1 MEQEPYG
8 YELILDLHGCD
19 ILTFNRKSLAD
30 YFEKLCEAIDME
42 RCELHFWD
50 DAYLPEGQ
58 TYNLPHTK
66 GISAVQFIVT
76 SNITIHTLELLE
88 KVFVNI
94 FSCKR
99 FNKEIAR
106 RITEEWFNCS
116 NCKETFIERD

>member
-19 ILTFNRKSLAD
+19 ILTFNRKSLEE
-30 YFEKLCEAIDME
+30 YFIKLCEAIEME

-58 TYNLPHTK
+58 SYNLPHTK

-76 SNITIHTLELLE
+76 SNITVHTLELLE

-94 FSCKR
+94 FSCKG
-99 FNKEIAR
+99 FDKDIAQKV
-106 RITEEWFNCS
+106 TEEWFSSSSC
-116 NCKETFIERD
+116 EDLFIKRN